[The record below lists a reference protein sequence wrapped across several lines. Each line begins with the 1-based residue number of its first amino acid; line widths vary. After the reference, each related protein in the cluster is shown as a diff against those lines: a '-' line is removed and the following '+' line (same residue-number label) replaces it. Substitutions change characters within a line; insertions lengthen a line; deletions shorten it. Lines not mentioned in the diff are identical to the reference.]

1 MLDVMM
7 PGLDGLG
14 VLQNLRAAGSQVPVI
29 FLTARDTASDR
40 IGGLRAGADD
50 YVVKPFSVEEL
61 LARVHAVLRRS
72 APEEARD
79 GVLRVADLE
88 LDENSHEVTRAGVEV
103 HLTATEFELLRYLM
117 RNERVVLSKAQILDR
132 VWKYDFQGQS
142 NIVELYIGYLR
153 KKVDAVEPKLIH
165 TVRGA
170 GYVIK
175 APAPA
180 SDLGRQCA
188 AAASRRGTPGRP
200 RWRLPCPRS
209 LDRVAA
215 GTRRWSAAGRRCSS
229 AAPAAAPTTRCA
241 RFLYTRLDQQ
251 LQATAGS
258 NVRDPAVCLAAT
270 ADGPGECPRR
280 PDGLGRRARHR
291 SGSPL
296 DDPVER
302 RRSSRWLSAPTTVPG
317 CTLAHAGPPRCPTT
331 DGAVPATSPRRG
343 SRHALGV
350 HVPASS

>member
-1 MLDVMM
+1 MTATLSRAGSSANGATKRRVLVVDDEDNVTHLVSSALRIEGFDTVTADSGTTALSKVAETNPDLIVLDVMM
-7 PGLDGLG
+7 PGMDGLG
-14 VLQNLRAAGSQVPVI
+14 VLQNLRSAGSQVPVI
-29 FLTARDTASDR
+29 FLTARDAANDR

-79 GVLRVADLE
+79 GVLKIADLE

-153 KKVDAVEPKLIH
+153 KKIDNVDPKLIH

-175 APAPA
+175 AP
-180 SDLGRQCA
+180 
-188 AAASRRGTPGRP
+188 RG
-200 RWRLPCPRS
+200 
-209 LDRVAA
+209 
-215 GTRRWSAAGRRCSS
+215 
-229 AAPAAAPTTRCA
+229 
-241 RFLYTRLDQQ
+241 
-251 LQATAGS
+251 
-258 NVRDPAVCLAAT
+258 
-270 ADGPGECPRR
+270 
-280 PDGLGRRARHR
+280 
-291 SGSPL
+291 
-296 DDPVER
+296 
-302 RRSSRWLSAPTTVPG
+302 
-317 CTLAHAGPPRCPTT
+317 
-331 DGAVPATSPRRG
+331 
-343 SRHALGV
+343 
-350 HVPASS
+350 

>member
-1 MLDVMM
+1 MSSAVATPSTKRRVLVVDDEENVTHLVSSALRFDGFETTTAGSGTAALAAVAELDPDLIVLDVMM

-29 FLTARDTASDR
+29 FLTARDAASDR

-72 APEEARD
+72 APDGARD
-79 GVLRVADLE
+79 GVLRIADLE
-88 LDENSHEVTRAGVEV
+88 LDENSHEVTRGGVEV

-153 KKVDAVEPKLIH
+153 KKVDSGDPKLIH

-175 APAPA
+175 AP
-180 SDLGRQCA
+180 
-188 AAASRRGTPGRP
+188 RG
-200 RWRLPCPRS
+200 
-209 LDRVAA
+209 
-215 GTRRWSAAGRRCSS
+215 
-229 AAPAAAPTTRCA
+229 
-241 RFLYTRLDQQ
+241 
-251 LQATAGS
+251 
-258 NVRDPAVCLAAT
+258 
-270 ADGPGECPRR
+270 
-280 PDGLGRRARHR
+280 
-291 SGSPL
+291 
-296 DDPVER
+296 
-302 RRSSRWLSAPTTVPG
+302 
-317 CTLAHAGPPRCPTT
+317 
-331 DGAVPATSPRRG
+331 
-343 SRHALGV
+343 
-350 HVPASS
+350 

>member
-1 MLDVMM
+1 MAAPAATKRRVLVVDDEENVTHLVSSALRFDGFETITADNGPSALAAVAEADPDLVVLDVMM
-7 PGLDGLG
+7 PGMDGLG

-29 FLTARDTASDR
+29 FLTARDAASDR

-72 APEEARD
+72 VPDEGRE

-88 LDENSHEVTRAGVEV
+88 LDENSHEVTRGGVEV

-175 APAPA
+175 AP
-180 SDLGRQCA
+180 
-188 AAASRRGTPGRP
+188 
-200 RWRLPCPRS
+200 
-209 LDRVAA
+209 RV
-215 GTRRWSAAGRRCSS
+215 
-229 AAPAAAPTTRCA
+229 
-241 RFLYTRLDQQ
+241 
-251 LQATAGS
+251 
-258 NVRDPAVCLAAT
+258 
-270 ADGPGECPRR
+270 
-280 PDGLGRRARHR
+280 
-291 SGSPL
+291 
-296 DDPVER
+296 
-302 RRSSRWLSAPTTVPG
+302 
-317 CTLAHAGPPRCPTT
+317 
-331 DGAVPATSPRRG
+331 
-343 SRHALGV
+343 
-350 HVPASS
+350 

>member
-1 MLDVMM
+1 MSTATEARGTKRRVLVVDDEDNVTHLVSSALRFDGFETLVADNGTSALAKVAESDPDLIVLDVMM

-29 FLTARDTASDR
+29 FLTARDTANDR

-72 APEEARD
+72 APEDARE
-79 GVLRVADLE
+79 GVLHVADLE
-88 LDENSHEVTRAGVEV
+88 LDENSHEVTRGGIEV

-153 KKVDAVEPKLIH
+153 KKIDTTDPKLIH

-175 APAPA
+175 AP
-180 SDLGRQCA
+180 
-188 AAASRRGTPGRP
+188 
-200 RWRLPCPRS
+200 
-209 LDRVAA
+209 RV
-215 GTRRWSAAGRRCSS
+215 
-229 AAPAAAPTTRCA
+229 
-241 RFLYTRLDQQ
+241 
-251 LQATAGS
+251 
-258 NVRDPAVCLAAT
+258 
-270 ADGPGECPRR
+270 
-280 PDGLGRRARHR
+280 
-291 SGSPL
+291 
-296 DDPVER
+296 
-302 RRSSRWLSAPTTVPG
+302 
-317 CTLAHAGPPRCPTT
+317 
-331 DGAVPATSPRRG
+331 
-343 SRHALGV
+343 
-350 HVPASS
+350 

>member
-1 MLDVMM
+1 MTTATAAKRRVLVVDDEENVTHLVSSALRFDGFETVTADNGQSALAAVAEADPDLVVLDVMM
-7 PGLDGLG
+7 PGMDCLG

-29 FLTARDTASDR
+29 FLTARDTANDR

-72 APEEARD
+72 APDEARE

-88 LDENSHEVTRAGVEV
+88 LDENSHEVTRAGHEI

-117 RNERVVLSKAQILDR
+117 RNERMVLSKAQILDR

-175 APAPA
+175 AP
-180 SDLGRQCA
+180 
-188 AAASRRGTPGRP
+188 
-200 RWRLPCPRS
+200 
-209 LDRVAA
+209 
-215 GTRRWSAAGRRCSS
+215 
-229 AAPAAAPTTRCA
+229 
-241 RFLYTRLDQQ
+241 
-251 LQATAGS
+251 
-258 NVRDPAVCLAAT
+258 
-270 ADGPGECPRR
+270 
-280 PDGLGRRARHR
+280 RA
-291 SGSPL
+291 
-296 DDPVER
+296 
-302 RRSSRWLSAPTTVPG
+302 
-317 CTLAHAGPPRCPTT
+317 
-331 DGAVPATSPRRG
+331 
-343 SRHALGV
+343 
-350 HVPASS
+350 

>member
-1 MLDVMM
+1 MTAAVAAKRRVLVVDDEENVTHLVSSALRFDGFETITADNGPSALAAVAEADPDLVVLDVMM
-7 PGLDGLG
+7 PGMDGMG

-29 FLTARDTASDR
+29 FLTARDAATDR

-72 APEEARD
+72 APGETRE

-142 NIVELYIGYLR
+142 NIVELYVGYLR
-153 KKVDAVEPKLIH
+153 KKVDSVEPKLIH

-175 APAPA
+175 AP
-180 SDLGRQCA
+180 
-188 AAASRRGTPGRP
+188 RG
-200 RWRLPCPRS
+200 
-209 LDRVAA
+209 
-215 GTRRWSAAGRRCSS
+215 
-229 AAPAAAPTTRCA
+229 
-241 RFLYTRLDQQ
+241 
-251 LQATAGS
+251 
-258 NVRDPAVCLAAT
+258 
-270 ADGPGECPRR
+270 
-280 PDGLGRRARHR
+280 
-291 SGSPL
+291 
-296 DDPVER
+296 
-302 RRSSRWLSAPTTVPG
+302 
-317 CTLAHAGPPRCPTT
+317 
-331 DGAVPATSPRRG
+331 
-343 SRHALGV
+343 
-350 HVPASS
+350 